1 MIPAEVAGCSTPASI
16 TTLHQTVEGPDSW
29 LKVCERNGSARHD
42 AAVRCFRDAW
52 VRSKPNAP
60 PPLHL
65 ALARHSESPC
75 APLPTLSRAAA

>member
-1 MIPAEVAGCSTPASI
+1 MIPTEVAGGRTPAS
-16 TTLHQTVEGPDSW
+16 TVALRHTVEDPDWW
-29 LKVCERNGSARHD
+29 LRLWKRNGSVHQG
-42 AAVRCFRDAW
+42 AAVRCFRGAR

-60 PPLHL
+60 RPFHL